1 MRSPLQLDP
10 RVSWG
15 VYSIFAVLFATGI
28 VWIVADRL
36 KDPEGGEFWQ
46 GIATNMLM
54 IYGGAAM
61 IALVV
66 IGALLPNHVARA
78 WRARRNRIAGVGMLA
93 INLVLVITAFALYYL
108 GSETL
113 RPWISDIHIAF
124 GISIPAAFVVHIF
137 TGRQSRGRAHEN
149 TKPAGGAP
157 DLSNSGSVAR

>member
-1 MRSPLQLDP
+1 
-10 RVSWG
+10 
-15 VYSIFAVLFATGI
+15 
-28 VWIVADRL
+28 
-36 KDPEGGEFWQ
+36 
-46 GIATNMLM
+46 MLM
-54 IYGGAAM
+54 IHGGAAM
-61 IALVV
+61 IALLV

-108 GSETL
+108 GSKRFARGSATFTSPLES
-113 RPWISDIHIAF
+113 P
-124 GISIPAAFVVHIF
+124 IPAAFVVHIF